1 MNDKTRPETQGAATA
16 RAALATLL
24 LLAGTARAQPDIPL
38 PEHPRPDF
46 ERAGWVNL
54 NGKWQF
60 RFDKADQ
67 GLAQAWH
74 QQAEASFPLAITVP
88 FPWGSALS
96 GVRDESPI
104 AWYARSIEIPATWQG
119 QRVFLVVGASD
130 WHTTVW
136 LDGTK
141 LGEHRGGYTPFEFE
155 LTKLARPGTKQ
166 RLTVRVDDVDRKF
179 KLEGKQ
185 GYGNARG
192 IWQTP
197 YLEARGS
204 ATLAT
209 LHFTPDID
217 AKKATVEAKLQEP
230 ATQDLT
236 LRLAFK
242 TGGVPPAERRIPK
255 GEAGAR
261 FEVAIPDQRLWSLED
276 PFLYEVEAKVEGT
289 GLRPDVVQTYFGMRK
304 VSVVNLP
311 GTDHRYVALNDQ
323 PVYLQ
328 LTLDQAYHPDGF
340 YTFPSDAFLRDEVL
354 RARQI
359 GLNGLREHVK
369 IETPRKL
376 YWADR
381 LGVLIM
387 ADVPNSWGE
396 PTPEMRQEIEYA
408 LREMIKR
415 DYNHPSIF
423 SWIPFNETWGLF
435 TNQPLQPGEKE
446 PKKVYEPETQKW
458 VASVYRLTKSLDS
471 TRLVEDNS
479 VCCGRGHTETD
490 LNSWHAYLPGWAWDE
505 ELGKASAGTAQGS
518 SWNFEAGYKQDR
530 QPNINSEFGNVW
542 GYEGST
548 GDVDWSWDYHR
559 AVNSFRRHPRVAG
572 WLYTEH
578 HDVINEWNGYWRF
591 DRSEKFTGM
600 EDLAPGMTLRDLHAP
615 LYVAVGTPADL
626 SRAVKAG
633 ESVEV
638 PLWASFLSG
647 STAWGDGLVLRSQL
661 HSWDTLGRK
670 RTTPGPSQPVAYR
683 PWMSEALPA
692 LRLTVPAEP
701 GLAVLAV
708 ELTDKAGSVLN
719 RNFTTFVIEG
729 PSPSEVSLADGRRAH
744 VARLDPARFSGAK
757 WSLKQWNVLDGLKV
771 NGAGSG
777 YFEYRL
783 PWPESLKLAD
793 VAAAQFLIEASA
805 KQLFGKDREGA
816 GEMSGDYMLGRGTH
830 DPSRNPNA
838 YPMTDEVRFPSAVT
852 VRVNGVA
859 AGLYELPD
867 DPADHRGILSWH
879 AQLKDRKLREAG
891 SYGYLLE
898 VPIPRAALER
908 AVRDGALTL
917 RLEVDGALPGG
928 LAVYGARFGR
938 YPLDPTVV
946 FVRKEP
952 GTGK

>member
-1 MNDKTRPETQGAATA
+1 MRSLLTVS
-16 RAALATLL
+16 AALAATV
-24 LLAGTARAQPDIPL
+24 LLAGPVRAQQDIPL

-46 ERAGWVNL
+46 ERSAWMNL
-54 NGKWQF
+54 NGTWQF
-60 RFDKADQ
+60 RFDAKNE
-67 GLAQAWH
+67 GLAQTW
-74 QQAEASFPLAITVP
+74 QSGQAAFPLAITVP
-88 FPWGSALS
+88 FPWGSKLS
-96 GVRDESPI
+96 GVPDTAPI
-104 AWYARSIEIPATWQG
+104 AWYARTIEVPPAWQG
-119 QRVFLVVGASD
+119 ERVFLVVGASD
-130 WHTTVW
+130 WQTTAW

-141 LGEHRGGYTPFEFE
+141 LGEHQGGYTPFEFE
-155 LTKLARPGTKQ
+155 LTPHVRPGTAQ
-166 RLTVRVDDVDRKF
+166 RITLRVDDTDRAF

-197 YLEARGS
+197 YLEARGK
-204 ATLAT
+204 AALAS
-209 LHFTPDID
+209 LHFTPDLD
-217 AKKATVEAKLQEP
+217 ARKVTVAADLLEAAP
-230 ATQDLT
+230 QDLT

-242 TGGVPPAERRIPK
+242 TGNVAAVERRIPR
-255 GEAGAR
+255 GQTSAT
-261 FEVAIPDQRLWSLED
+261 FDVAIPDPHRWSLDD
-276 PFLYEVEAKVEGT
+276 PFLYEVEATLAGA
-289 GLRPDVVQTYFGMRK
+289 GLPPDAVRTYFGMRK

-311 GTDHRYVALNDQ
+311 GTDHRYVALNDE

-340 YTFPSDAFLRDEVL
+340 YTFPSDQVLRDEVL

-369 IETPRKL
+369 VESPRKL

-396 PTPEMRQEIEYA
+396 PTPEMHQEIEGT
-408 LREMIKR
+408 LRAMIRR
-415 DYNHPSIF
+415 DYNHPSVF
-423 SWIPFNETWGLF
+423 SWIPFNETWGLY
-435 TNQPLQPGEKE
+435 TNVPKPGQEK
-446 PKKVYEPETQKW
+446 PDRVYKPETQQW
-458 VASVYRLTKSLDS
+458 VASVYRLAKSLDP

-479 VCCGRGHTETD
+479 VCCGKGHTETD

-505 ELGKASAGTAQGS
+505 ELDKASKGTAAGS
-518 SWNFEAGYKQDR
+518 TWNFEAGYKQDR

-600 EDLAPGMTLRDLHAP
+600 DDLVPGMTLRDLHAP

-633 ESVEV
+633 ETVEV

-647 STAWGDGLVLRSQL
+647 TTAYGSGLVLKARL
-661 HSWDTLGRK
+661 YGWDGLGQQWSGF
-670 RTTPGPSQPVAYR
+670 TTRRAVAYR
-683 PWMSEALPA
+683 PWMSEALEA
-692 LRLTVPAEP
+692 LSVPMPKEP
-701 GLAVLAV
+701 GVAVLAV
-708 ELTDKAGSVLN
+708 ELTDPAGVVLH
-719 RNFTTFVIEG
+719 RNFTTFVVEG
-729 PSPSEVSLADGRRAH
+729 ASADEVTLADGRRAH
-744 VARLDPARFSGAK
+744 VSRIDPRSFADAR

-771 NGAGSG
+771 DGAGSG
-777 YFEYRL
+777 YFEYRV
-783 PWPESLKLAD
+783 PWPTGLAVTD
-793 VAAAQFLIEASA
+793 VAAATFLVEASA
-805 KQLFGKDREGA
+805 KQLYGKDRQDA
-816 GEMSGDYMLGRGTH
+816 AAMSGDYMRGRGTN

-838 YPMTDEVRFPSAVT
+838 YPMTDETRFPSAVT

-859 AGLYELPD
+859 AGRRELPD

-879 AQLKDRKLREAG
+879 SQLKDKKLREAG
-891 SYGYLLE
+891 SYGYLVE
-898 VPIPRAALER
+898 VPIPRDALEK
-908 AVRDGALTL
+908 AAAGGALQI
-917 RLEVDGALPGG
+917 RLEVDPALPGG
-928 LAVYGARFGR
+928 LALYGARFGR

-946 FVRKEP
+946 FVRKP
-952 GTGK
+952 